1 MIPIMTNVGLI
12 FVSQFR
18 NVGGVQY
25 CYGYPHPRKGTFTGP
40 TKVSTEYSWVSM

>member
-1 MIPIMTNVGLI
+1 MIPIMNNVGII

-25 CYGYPHPRKGTFTGP
+25 CYGHPHPRKGTFTGP
-40 TKVSTEYSWVSM
+40 TVETTEFSWVNM